1 MPCGPALR
9 ALEAV
14 GPAGLADGLYAL
26 FLGAVAGHELPDGEA
41 LLKLDVVPRHIAF
54 STEIIGSGGGHSLS
68 YPKKLEASPTLFEV
82 SMPGFQAEGRR

>member
-26 FLGAVAGHELPDGEA
+26 FLGAVTGHELAQREA
-41 LLKLDVVPRHIAF
+41 LLKLDVVPRHVAF
-54 STEIIGSGGGHSLS
+54 STENIGSSDGHFLS
-68 YPKKLEASPTLFEV
+68 HAEKIDAAPTLSRV